1 MSATISI
8 TFYAR
13 QSRARQDGQSPVF
26 MRVKLG
32 KDYFDTNT
40 KVFVAPSSW
49 SGDMGKVKGNH
60 EQARFTNSVLES
72 FRTKAL
78 DIQRQLMTEGKQ
90 ITIEIIKNKWFGVS
104 TERPRMLMEIFEH
117 HNNQMKDLVGKEFS
131 PLTYERYLTS
141 KRHTS
146 AFLKW
151 KLKVSDLNVNE
162 LNYEFITD
170 YEFWLKSVRNCDH
183 NTSMK
188 YLSNFKKIVNICLK
202 NGWLQRN
209 PFIGY
214 KMTKR
219 EVERPY
225 LTLEELS
232 RISAKT
238 FIAPRIN
245 QVRDIFLFSCYTGLA
260 YADVKKL
267 SRSEIAV
274 GIDGDKWIFTNRQKT
289 ESATRVPLLPPA
301 QEILDRYANHPQ
313 CINEGRLL
321 PVLSN
326 QKMNGYL
333 KEIADMCDIIKK
345 MTTHTARHTFATT
358 VTLTN
363 GVPIETVSK
372 MLGHKNL
379 KTTQHYAK
387 ILDLKVSHDMSVLK
401 SIFRSPIAPEASRAQ
416 TESV

>member
-13 QSRARQDGQSPVF
+13 QSRAKEDGQTPIF
-26 MRVKLG
+26 MRVKIG
-32 KDYFDTNT
+32 ADYFDTNT
-40 KVFVAPSSW
+40 RIFIAPNRW
-49 SGDMGKVKGNH
+49 SGATGKVKGNQEH
-60 EQARFTNSVLES
+60 AKFTNSLLDT
-72 FRTKAL
+72 FRSKAL
-78 DIQRQLMTEGKQ
+78 DIQRQLMLEGKQ
-90 ITIEIIKNKWFGVS
+90 ITIAAIKNRWFGVS
-104 TERPRMLMEIFEH
+104 VERSRMLMEIFEH
-117 HNNQMKDLVGKEFS
+117 HNSQMKELIGKEFS
-131 PLTYERYLTS
+131 SLTYQRYVTS
-141 KRHTS
+141 KKHTQE
-146 AFLKW
+146 FLKW
-151 KLKVSDLNVNE
+151 KLKVEDISISE

-183 NTSMK
+183 NTTLK

-202 NGWLQRN
+202 NSWLQRN

-225 LTLEELS
+225 LTFEELN
-232 RISAKT
+232 RIATKT

-267 SRSEIAV
+267 SRSEISV
-274 GIDGDKWIFTNRQKT
+274 GIDGDKWIFTHRQKT
-289 ESATRVPLLPPA
+289 ESATRIPLLPPA
-301 QEILDRYANHPQ
+301 QEILERYASHPQ
-313 CINEGRLL
+313 CLNEGRLL

-333 KEIADMCDIIKK
+333 KEIADMCDITKK

-387 ILDLKVSHDMSVLK
+387 ILDMKVSQDMGALK
-401 SIFRSPIAPEASRAQ
+401 AIFKAQSKARIPTPAGAS
-416 TESV
+416 

>member
-1 MSATISI
+1 MSATITIS
-8 TFYAR
+8 FYAR
-13 QSRARQDGQSPVF
+13 QSRAKADGQAPVF

-32 KDYFDTNT
+32 ADYFDTNT
-40 KVFVAPSSW
+40 KISIAPNNWSSAA
-49 SGDMGKVKGNH
+49 GKAKGTQ
-60 EQARFTNSVLES
+60 EQAKFTNSLLES
-72 FRTKAL
+72 FRSKAL
-78 DIQRQLMTEGKQ
+78 DIQRQLMLERKQ
-90 ITIEIIKNKWFGVS
+90 IRIDVIKKIWFGIS
-104 TERPRMLMEIFEH
+104 TERPHMLMEIFEH
-117 HNNQMKDLVGKEFS
+117 HNNQMKELIGKEFS
-131 PLTYERYLTS
+131 PLTYERYVTS
-141 KRHTS
+141 KRHTQE
-146 AFLKW
+146 FLKW
-151 KLKVSDLNVNE
+151 KLKVSDLDINE

-170 YEFWLKSVRNCDH
+170 YEFWLKSIRNCDH

-209 PFIGY
+209 PFFGF

-219 EVERPY
+219 EIERPY
-225 LTLEELS
+225 LTIEELN
-232 RISAKT
+232 RIASKT

-245 QVRDIFLFSCYTGLA
+245 QVRDIFLFCCYTGLA

-267 SRSEIAV
+267 SRAEISV
-274 GIDGDKWIFTNRQKT
+274 GIDGDKWIFTHRQKT
-289 ESATRVPLLPPA
+289 ESATRLPLLPPA
-301 QEILDRYANHPQ
+301 QEILERYAEHPQ

-333 KEIADMCDIIKK
+333 KEIADMCGITKK

-387 ILDLKVSHDMSVLK
+387 ILDLKISEDMRVLK
-401 SIFRSPIAPEASRAQ
+401 SKFGSSVPSLSKTAQ
-416 TESV
+416 

>member
-1 MSATISI
+1 MSATITI

-13 QSRARQDGQSPVF
+13 QSRAKEDGQAPIF

-40 KVFVAPSSW
+40 KIFIAPTSW
-49 SGDMGKVKGNH
+49 SSALGKIKGNH
-60 EQARFTNSVLES
+60 EQARFTNSLLES
-72 FRTKAL
+72 FRSKVL
-78 DIQRQLMTEGKQ
+78 DIQRQLMVEGKSLS
-90 ITIEIIKNKWFGVS
+90 IDVIKNKWFGVS
-104 TERPRMLMEIFEH
+104 TERPRMLMDIFEH
-117 HNNQMKDLVGKEFS
+117 HNCQMKELIGKEFS
-131 PLTYERYLTS
+131 PLTFERYITS
-141 KRHTS
+141 KKHTQE
-146 AFLKW
+146 FLKW
-151 KLKVSDLNVNE
+151 KLKVEDINIAE

-202 NGWLQRN
+202 NGWLQRD

-225 LTLEELS
+225 LTLEELG
-232 RISAKT
+232 RISSKT

-260 YADVKKL
+260 YTDVKKL
-267 SRSEIAV
+267 SRSEISI

-289 ESATRVPLLPPA
+289 ESATRLPLLPPA
-301 QEILDRYANHPQ
+301 QEILDRYAAHPQ

-333 KEIADMCDIIKK
+333 KEIADMCDITKK

-387 ILDLKVSHDMSVLK
+387 ILDLKVSEDM
-401 SIFRSPIAPEASRAQ
+401 RSLRSKFKILSQYPAEVIIL
-416 TESV
+416 

>member
-49 SGDMGKVKGNH
+49 SGDMGKVKGSH

-90 ITIEIIKNKWFGVS
+90 ITLDIIKNKWFGVS

-141 KRHTS
+141 KRHT
-146 AFLKW
+146 AEFLKW
-151 KLKVSDLNVNE
+151 KLKLTDLNVNQ

-183 NTSMK
+183 NTTMK

-225 LTLEELS
+225 LTFEELS

-274 GIDGDKWIFTNRQKT
+274 GIDGDKWIFTHRQKT

-333 KEIADMCDIIKK
+333 KEIADMCDITKR

-387 ILDLKVSHDMSVLK
+387 ILDLKVSHDMSALK
-401 SIFRSPIAPEASRAQ
+401 SIFRSQPNDSAQ
-416 TESV
+416 VTAESV

>member
-1 MSATISI
+1 MSATVTI

-13 QSRARQDGQSPVF
+13 QSRAKADGQAPIF

-32 KDYFDTNT
+32 IDYFDTNT
-40 KVFVAPSSW
+40 KIFIAPKQWSSEL
-49 SGDMGKVKGNH
+49 GKAKGNQ
-60 EQARFTNSVLES
+60 EQAKFTNSLLES
-72 FRTKAL
+72 FRTKVL
-78 DIQRQLMTEGKQ
+78 DIQRQLMLEKKL
-90 ITIEIIKNKWFGVS
+90 IRIDVIKNIWFGVS
-104 TERPRMLMEIFEH
+104 TERPRRLMEIFEH
-117 HNNQMKDLVGKEFS
+117 HNTQMKELIGKEFS
-131 PLTYERYLTS
+131 PLTYERYVTS
-141 KRHTS
+141 KRHTQE
-146 AFLKW
+146 FLKW
-151 KLKVSDLNVNE
+151 KLKVTDIDINE

-170 YEFWLKSVRNCDH
+170 YEFWLKSIRNCDH

-202 NGWLQRN
+202 NGWLLRN
-209 PFIGY
+209 PFFGF

-219 EVERPY
+219 EIERPY
-225 LTLEELS
+225 LTIDELT
-232 RISAKT
+232 RISSKT

-245 QVRDIFLFSCYTGLA
+245 QIRDIFLFSCYTGLA

-267 SRSEIAV
+267 SRSEISV
-274 GIDGDKWIFTNRQKT
+274 GIDGDKWIFTHRQKT
-289 ESATRVPLLPPA
+289 ESATRLPLLPPA
-301 QEILDRYANHPQ
+301 QEILERYANHPQ

-333 KEIADMCDIIKK
+333 KEIADMCDITKK

-387 ILDLKVSHDMSVLK
+387 ILDMKVSHDMRNLK
-401 SIFRSPIAPEASRAQ
+401 LLFKSSNPDLVSNG
-416 TESV
+416 

>member
-1 MSATISI
+1 MSATITIS
-8 TFYAR
+8 FYAR
-13 QSRARQDGQSPVF
+13 QSRAKADGQAPIF

-32 KDYFDTNT
+32 TEYFDTNT
-40 KVFVAPSSW
+40 KISIAPNNWSSAA
-49 SGDMGKVKGNH
+49 GKAKGNQ
-60 EQARFTNSVLES
+60 EQAKFTNSLLES
-72 FRTKAL
+72 FRSKAL
-78 DIQRQLMTEGKQ
+78 DIQRQLMLERKQ
-90 ITIEIIKNKWFGVS
+90 IRIDVIKKIWFGIS
-104 TERPRMLMEIFEH
+104 AERPRMLMEIFEH
-117 HNNQMKDLVGKEFS
+117 HNNQMKELIGKEFS
-131 PLTYERYLTS
+131 PLTYERYVTS
-141 KRHTS
+141 KRHTQE
-146 AFLKW
+146 FLKW
-151 KLKVSDLNVNE
+151 KLKVSDLDINE

-170 YEFWLKSVRNCDH
+170 YEFWLKSIRNCDH

-209 PFIGY
+209 PFFGF

-219 EVERPY
+219 EIERPY
-225 LTLEELS
+225 LTIEELN
-232 RISAKT
+232 RIASKT

-245 QVRDIFLFSCYTGLA
+245 QVRDIFLFCCYTGLA

-267 SRSEIAV
+267 SRAEISV
-274 GIDGDKWIFTNRQKT
+274 GIDGDKWIFTHRQKT
-289 ESATRVPLLPPA
+289 ESATRLPLLPPA
-301 QEILDRYANHPQ
+301 QEILERYAEHPQ

-333 KEIADMCDIIKK
+333 KEIADMCGITKK

-387 ILDLKVSHDMSVLK
+387 ILDLKISEDMRVLK
-401 SIFRSPIAPEASRAQ
+401 SKFGSSVPSLSKTAQ
-416 TESV
+416 